1 VPLESFKA
9 RIDRLPSPS
18 RRLQLGF
25 AVAVLTTQALIAM
38 TGAVV
43 RVTSSGL
50 GCPTWPQCFPGS
62 MVPVS
67 HPEYNTLNQWIEY
80 GNRLFTGVVGLIAI
94 TCFALAY
101 LHRPRSERAGG
112 VWTDEHGGPPRGTS
126 PGASARRREDA
137 ASPGPLTSER
147 SEPLDADRR
156 YLRLALA
163 MPLGVAVQA
172 VIGGITVRL
181 DLLWWSV
188 AIHLLASTVMVWLAT
203 LLVHS
208 VPRDDAPT
216 TPAPAPSTLTTW
228 LYVQTALLAGLLIT
242 GTMVTGAG
250 PHGGDPDTPRL
261 DLPVETMAHIHASFL
276 YTFLGSLVLL
286 GFWLRSQRAFPPPW
300 RRYRV
305 LVGVVLAQATIG
317 FVQFAT
323 GVPELLVCLHVLGA
337 MTVIIATGSL
347 WCGVRGR
354 AAVDREELAEG
365 VTTR

>member
-1 VPLESFKA
+1 LESLKA
-9 RIDRLPSPS
+9 RIERLPNPS

-25 AVAVLTTQALIAM
+25 AVAVLATQALIAM

-43 RVTSSGL
+43 RVTGSGL

-67 HPEYNTLNQWIEY
+67 HPEYDTLNQWIEY

-94 TCFALAY
+94 ACFVLAY
-101 LHRPRSERAGG
+101 LHRPR
-112 VWTDEHGGPPRGTS
+112 T
-126 PGASARRREDA
+126 
-137 ASPGPLTSER
+137 
-147 SEPLDADRR
+147 DRR
-156 YLRLALA
+156 YFRLALA
-163 MPLGVAVQA
+163 MPVGVAVQA

-181 DLLWWSV
+181 DLVWWSV

-208 VPRDDAPT
+208 VPRDDVSDAPR
-216 TPAPAPSTLTTW
+216 APVPGTLSTW
-228 LYVQTALLAGLLIT
+228 LYVQTALLAGLLVT

-250 PHGGDPDTPRL
+250 PHGGDPKTPRL
-261 DLPVETMAHIHASFL
+261 DIPVETMAHVHATFL

-286 GFWLRSQRAFPPPW
+286 GFWLRAQQGFPPPW

-305 LVGVVLAQATIG
+305 LVAVVLAQGGIG
-317 FVQFAT
+317 IVQFLT

-337 MTVIIATGSL
+337 MVVIIATGSL
-347 WCGVRGR
+347 WCAVRDSK
-354 AAVDREELAEG
+354 VDQEWMANR
-365 VTTR
+365 VTTA

>member
-1 VPLESFKA
+1 VSLETLKA

-25 AVAVLTTQALIAM
+25 AVAVLATQALIAM

-43 RVTSSGL
+43 RVTGSGL

-101 LHRPRSERAGG
+101 LHRPR
-112 VWTDEHGGPPRGTS
+112 T
-126 PGASARRREDA
+126 
-137 ASPGPLTSER
+137 
-147 SEPLDADRR
+147 DRR

-163 MPLGVAVQA
+163 MPVGVAVQA

-181 DLLWWSV
+181 DLVWWSV
-188 AIHLLASTVMVWLAT
+188 AVHLLASTVMVWLAT

-208 VPRDDAPT
+208 VPRDGAPA
-216 TPAPAPSTLTTW
+216 TPATPPGTLTSW
-228 LYVQTALLAGLLIT
+228 LYVQTALLAGLLVT

-261 DLPVETMAHIHASFL
+261 GIPVETMAHIHAAFL

-286 GFWLRSQRAFPPPW
+286 GFWLRSQRDFPPPW

-305 LVGVVLAQATIG
+305 LVGVVLAQGTIG

-337 MTVIIATGSL
+337 MSVIIATGSL

-354 AAVDREELAEG
+354 AAADQEQLAEG

>member
-43 RVTSSGL
+43 RVTGSGL
-50 GCPTWPQCFPGS
+50 GCPTWPECFPGS

-67 HPEYNTLNQWIEY
+67 HPEYDTLNQWIEY

-101 LHRPRSERAGG
+101 LHRPR
-112 VWTDEHGGPPRGTS
+112 T
-126 PGASARRREDA
+126 
-137 ASPGPLTSER
+137 
-147 SEPLDADRR
+147 DRR

-181 DLLWWSV
+181 DLVWWSV

-208 VPRDDAPT
+208 VPRDDEPATQTHAPG
-216 TPAPAPSTLTTW
+216 TLTTW
-228 LYVQTALLAGLLIT
+228 LYVQTALLAGLLVT

-261 DLPVETMAHIHASFL
+261 GIPVETMAHVHATFL

-286 GFWLRSQRAFPPPW
+286 GFWLRSQRDFPPPW

-305 LVGVVLAQATIG
+305 LVGVVLAQGTIG

-354 AAVDREELAEG
+354 AAVDQGQLAAG

>member
-1 VPLESFKA
+1 VLDSLKA
-9 RIDRLPSPS
+9 RIDRLPNPS

-43 RVTSSGL
+43 RVTGSGL
-50 GCPTWPQCFPGS
+50 GCPTWPECVPGS
-62 MVPVS
+62 MFPVS
-67 HPEYNTLNQWIEY
+67 HPEYSALNQWIEY

-94 TCFALAY
+94 TCFVLAY
-101 LHRPRSERAGG
+101 LNRPR
-112 VWTDEHGGPPRGTS
+112 T
-126 PGASARRREDA
+126 
-137 ASPGPLTSER
+137 
-147 SEPLDADRR
+147 DRR

-163 MPLGVAVQA
+163 MPVGVAIQA

-181 DLLWWSV
+181 DLVWWSV
-188 AIHLLASTVMVWLAT
+188 SIHLLASTVMVWLAT

-208 VPRDDAPT
+208 VPRDD
-216 TPAPAPSTLTTW
+216 TPGEPVPPPSTLTNW
-228 LYVQTALLAGLLIT
+228 LYVQTALLAGLLVT

-250 PHGGDPDTPRL
+250 PHAGDSHTPRL
-261 DLPVETMAHIHASFL
+261 GIPVETMAHVHAAFL

-286 GFWLRSQRAFPPPW
+286 GFWLRSQQELPPPW

-305 LVGVVLAQATIG
+305 LVAVVVAQGTVG
-317 FVQFAT
+317 LVQFWL

-347 WCGVRGR
+347 WCGVRR
-354 AAVDREELAEG
+354 RVAVDQGRVADAI
-365 VTTR
+365 TAR